1 MSRDVALRAAVA
13 IVGAAESTELG
24 RIPGKS
30 ALELHVDAALNALA
44 DAGLSPGDV
53 DGVACAGE
61 LPVDVADYLG
71 IVPEYL
77 DGTNVGG
84 SSYMLHVR
92 HAMAAITAG
101 LCETVLV
108 THGESGRSR
117 VGMTPWAPAPQ
128 SLMAQL
134 EVPHGPVGAPSLFPI
149 GVRRYMAEYGMTRE
163 QLATV
168 PVVQRQWAALNPR
181 ARLRDPITVEDV
193 LASPVIADPIH
204 LMHCCL
210 VTDGGGA
217 LVLTSAERARQLDLA
232 APPVY
237 VLGAGESSEST
248 VVSGLESLTSS
259 RAIRIGGERAF
270 AQAGLAPRD
279 VDHLMIYDAFAHV
292 PLYGLEDL
300 GFVGRGEAPA
310 FVADGNTAPGGGL
323 PLNTN
328 GGGLAYTHTG
338 MYGMFAIQESVR
350 QVRGTASA
358 QVEGVD
364 VSVCTGVGGMFMS
377 SGTLVLGSAATL

>member
-1 MSRDVALRAAVA
+1 MTLRGAVA
-13 IVGAAESTELG
+13 IVGAAESTDLG

-44 DAGLSPGDV
+44 DCGLTPADI
-53 DGVACAGE
+53 DGVASAGE
-61 LPVDVADYLG
+61 MPVDVADYLG

-101 LCETVLV
+101 LCTTVLV

-117 VGMTPWAPAPQ
+117 VGMVPWAPAPQ
-128 SLMAQL
+128 SAMGQF
-134 EVPHGPVGAPSLFPI
+134 EVPYGPVGAPSLFPM
-149 GVRRYMAEYGMTRE
+149 GVRRYMAQYGMTRE
-163 QLATV
+163 QLAMV
-168 PVVQRQWAALNPR
+168 PVIQREWAAKNPR
-181 ARLRDPITVEDV
+181 AKLRDLITVEDV
-193 LASPVIADPIH
+193 FASPVIADPIH

-217 LVLTSAERARQLDLA
+217 LVITSAERARELA
-232 APPVY
+232 SRPVY
-237 VLGAGESSEST
+237 VLGAGESSESS
-248 VVSGLESLTSS
+248 VVAGLESLTSS

-270 AQAGLAPRD
+270 AQAGVRHD
-279 VDHLMIYDAFAHV
+279 EVDHLMIYDAFAHV
-292 PLYGLEDL
+292 PIYGLEDL

-310 FVADGNTAPGGGL
+310 FIEERNTAPGGSL

-350 QVRGTASA
+350 QVRGTAAA

-364 VSVCTGVGGMFMS
+364 ISVATGVGGMFMS
-377 SGTLVLGSAATL
+377 SGTLVLGSDATV

>member
-1 MSRDVALRAAVA
+1 MSLRGAIA
-13 IVGAAESTELG
+13 IVGAAESTDLG
-24 RIPGKS
+24 KIPDKS

-44 DAGLSPGDV
+44 DAGLQPSDI
-53 DGVACAGE
+53 DGVASAGE
-61 LPVDVADYLG
+61 MPVDVADYLG

-92 HAMAAITAG
+92 HAMAAISAG
-101 LCETVLV
+101 LCSTVLV

-117 VGMTPWAPAPQ
+117 VGMVPWAPAPQ

-134 EVPHGPVGAPSLFPI
+134 EIPHGPVGAPSLFPM
-149 GVRRYMAEYGMTRE
+149 GVRRYMSDYGMTRE
-163 QLATV
+163 QLAMV
-168 PVVQRQWAALNPR
+168 PVVQRQWAARNPR
-181 ARLRDPITVEDV
+181 AKLRDPITVDDV
-193 LASPVIADPIH
+193 LDSPTIADPIN
-204 LMHCCL
+204 LLHCCL

-217 LVLTSAERARQLDLA
+217 LVLMSAERAARLDLP

-237 VLGAGESSEST
+237 VLGAGESSESS
-248 VVSGLESLTSS
+248 VVTGLESLTSS
-259 RAIRIGGERAF
+259 RAIRIGGARAF
-270 AQAGLAPRD
+270 EQARVAHAE

-292 PLYGLEDL
+292 PIYGLEDL

-310 FVADGNTAPGGGL
+310 FIADGNTAPGGSL

-350 QVRGTASA
+350 QVRGTAPA
-358 QVEGVD
+358 QVADVD
-364 VSVCTGVGGMFMS
+364 ISVCTGVGGMFMS

>member
-1 MSRDVALRAAVA
+1 MSLRGAIA
-13 IVGAAESTELG
+13 IVGAAESTDLG
-24 RIPGKS
+24 KIPDKS

-44 DAGLSPGDV
+44 DAGLSPSDI
-53 DGVACAGE
+53 DGVASAGE
-61 LPVDVADYLG
+61 MPVDVADYLG

-101 LCETVLV
+101 LCSTVLV

-117 VGMTPWAPAPQ
+117 VGMVPWAPAPQ
-128 SLMAQL
+128 SLMSQL
-134 EVPHGPVGAPSLFPI
+134 EIPHGPVGAPSLFPI
-149 GVRRYMAEYGMTRE
+149 GVRRYMADYGMTRE
-163 QLATV
+163 QLAMV
-168 PVVQRQWAALNPR
+168 PVVQRQWAARNPR
-181 ARLRDPITVEDV
+181 ARLRDLITVEDV
-193 LASPVIADPIH
+193 LGSPVIADPIN
-204 LMHCCL
+204 LLHCCL

-217 LVLTSAERARQLDLA
+217 LVLMSAERAAQLDLA
-232 APPVY
+232 SPPVY
-237 VLGAGESSEST
+237 VLGAGESSESS

-259 RAIRIGGERAF
+259 RAIRIGGARAF
-270 AQAGLAPRD
+270 EQAGIQHSD

-292 PLYGLEDL
+292 PIYGLEDL

-310 FVADGNTAPGGGL
+310 FISDGNTAPGGSL

-350 QVRGTASA
+350 QVRGTAPA

-364 VSVCTGVGGMFMS
+364 LSVCTGVGGMFMS